1 MHSEFTTNKAAACR
15 LLAVESVLTLLIVL
29 MLFTFG
35 TVISAY
41 SALLGGLAYVI
52 PNAWFV
58 LGAFNDRGRM
68 TPQTILNRFYLG
80 EAGKLFLTAI
90 IFALCFL
97 IVEPLHIGALFLT
110 YCVMLLINLAGLSRI
125 AVSSDK
131 Q

>member
-1 MHSEFTTNKAAACR
+1 M
-15 LLAVESVLTLLIVL
+15 VESVLTLIIGLI
-29 MLFTFG
+29 LFTFA

-58 LGAFNDRGRM
+58 MRAFNDKGHM

-90 IFALCFL
+90 LFALYFL
-97 IVEPLHIGALFLT
+97 TVEPLHIGALFLT
-110 YCVMLLINLAGLSRI
+110 YCVMLMINLAGLSMI
-125 AVSSDK
+125 NVSPGDNK
-131 Q
+131 

>member
-1 MHSEFTTNKAAACR
+1 MTFII
-15 LLAVESVLTLLIVL
+15 VLTLLA
-29 MLFTFG
+29 FA

-58 LGAFNDRGRM
+58 KRAFNDSGQL

-97 IVEPLHIGALFLT
+97 LVEPLHIGVLFLT
-110 YCVMLLINLAGLSRI
+110 YCVMVVINLAGLARI
-125 AVSSDK
+125 GTGPDK
-131 Q
+131 R